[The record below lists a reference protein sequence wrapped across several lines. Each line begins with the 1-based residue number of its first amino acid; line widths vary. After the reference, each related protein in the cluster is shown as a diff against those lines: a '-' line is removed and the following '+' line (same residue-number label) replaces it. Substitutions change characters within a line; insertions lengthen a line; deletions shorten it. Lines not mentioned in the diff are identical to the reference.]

1 MSIKLSATIGPSSF
15 NENTISAIEA
25 NVLFISIKK
34 LWGYL
39 CYFFQT
45 RKVWTWPQQSEVL
58 IYDAANSEILLEYL
72 KPWNP
77 EILHTRKEQI
87 NLRVLLK
94 SSFRKGNRA
103 HAYIDC
109 FIDKVHP
116 RLIVTTIDNST
127 SFYKIS
133 KRHPN
138 TKTLFVQNGIRSYIQ
153 DIFEILENL
162 DSDTISTF
170 FVDYMLVFGSEIGK
184 KYSQYL
190 KGKVLSA
197 GSIKNNFVRKKY
209 SPQPGVIAFIGTW
222 RLCRDVHYGETF
234 FSFEDFSARPDS
246 IIIQC
251 LMNYASENNKRLVII
266 PSSPQAMNGYDSKT
280 SSDLLSMEKDYYRQL
295 MGIEPEF
302 SEFLD
307 SYSSYQAVDSAEIVV
322 ALESTLGY
330 ESIARCKKTAFFQI
344 RSTLLGLPDRSYG
357 WPGNSPDEG
366 PFWTHKPDPEIFIR
380 ILDYLFKVSDDQ
392 WKKNVESTNFSS
404 LMEYNPENAIF
415 QSILEK
421 ELGVPPISLR

>member
-1 MSIKLSATIGPSSF
+1 MKM
-15 NENTISAIEA
+15 
-25 NVLFISIKK
+25 FISIKK
-34 LWGYL
+34 LWRYL

-45 RKVWTWPQQSEVL
+45 RKVWTWPQQSGVL
-58 IYDAANSEILLEYL
+58 IYDAANSEILLKYL

-94 SSFRKGNRA
+94 SSFRKGNRV

-109 FIDKVHP
+109 FIEKVHP
-116 RLIVTTIDNST
+116 RLIVTTIDNSAF
-127 SFYKIS
+127 FYKIS

-138 TKTLFVQNGIRSYIQ
+138 IKTLFLQNGIRGYFK
-153 DIFEILENL
+153 DIFEVLENL
-162 DSDTISTF
+162 DSDIISTF
-170 FVDYMLVFGSEIGK
+170 FVDYMLVFGSKIGK

-266 PSSPQAMNGYDSKT
+266 PSTPQAMNGYDSKT
-280 SSDLLSMEKDYYRQL
+280 SSDLLSMERDYYKL

-322 ALESTLGY
+322 TLESTLGY
-330 ESIARCKKTAFFQI
+330 ESVARCQKTAFFQI
-344 RSTLLGLPDRSYG
+344 RSTLLELSERTMEYG
-357 WPGNSPDEG
+357 WPGNFPEEG
-366 PFWTHKPDPEIFIR
+366 PFWTNKPDPKIFTR
-380 ILDYLFKVSDDQ
+380 ILDYLFNVSDDQ
-392 WKKNVESTNFSS
+392 WKKDVESTNFSS
-404 LMEYNPENAIF
+404 LMEYDPGNTIF
-415 QSILEK
+415 QSIIEK